1 MILDNM
7 VRNWLLLMV
16 EDKLVVHEGLGLMV
30 GGCLGLFYAVDC
42 MVESIYSEWLQGS
55 LNVLIGLFW
64 R

>member
-16 EDKLVVHEGLGLMV
+16 EDKLVAHEGLGLMV
-30 GGCLGLFYAVDC
+30 GWCLGLFYAVDC
-42 MVESIYSEWLQGS
+42 MVESRYSEWLQGS